1 MEACIVVAKLIG
13 MLYSEPIDVY
23 KIECSES
30 NHYIIKQEEKIFE
43 VDFMDNQ
50 NIIILGENQ

>member
-1 MEACIVVAKLIG
+1 MEACFVVAKLIG

-30 NHYIIKQEEKIFE
+30 NHHIIKQEEKIFE
-43 VDFMDNQ
+43 VDFMDKQ
-50 NIIILGENQ
+50 NIMILGENQ

>member
-13 MLYSEPIDVY
+13 MLYSEQIDVY

-43 VDFMDNQ
+43 VDFMDKQ
-50 NIIILGENQ
+50 NIMILGENQ

>member
-30 NHYIIKQEEKIFE
+30 IHYIIKQEEKIFE
-43 VDFMDNQ
+43 VDFMDKQ
-50 NIIILGENQ
+50 NIMILGENQ

>member
-30 NHYIIKQEEKIFE
+30 NHSIIKQEEKIFE
-43 VDFMDNQ
+43 VDFMDKQ
-50 NIIILGENQ
+50 NIMILGENQ